1 MSNSAREIENL
12 LYTYAE
18 RIDAGDLAG
27 VAGLF
32 AHGRIKAGPDVPAE
46 AIFEGRDR
54 VFGMYQA
61 ATRIYEDGSPHTR
74 HVTTNAIIEVD
85 EAAGTA
91 SARSYYNVLQQTDA
105 LPLQVIIAGHYHDTF
120 HCIEGT
126 WWFDTRIMFVD
137 LMGDLSHHLLY
148 ALS

>member
-32 AHGRIKAGPDVPAE
+32 AHGRIKAGPDVPNE

-54 VFGMYQA
+54 VLGMYEA

-105 LPLQVIIAGHYHDTF
+105 LPLQIIIAGHYHDTF
-120 HCIEGT
+120 HFIEGT

-137 LMGDLSHHLLY
+137 LTGDLSHHLLY